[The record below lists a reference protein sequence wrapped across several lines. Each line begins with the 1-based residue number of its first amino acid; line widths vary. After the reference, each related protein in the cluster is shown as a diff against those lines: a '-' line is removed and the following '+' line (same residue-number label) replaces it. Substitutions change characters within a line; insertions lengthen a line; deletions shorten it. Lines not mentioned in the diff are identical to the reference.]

1 MKLNS
6 TTLYQRLSNE
16 EDARACTGISDSAC
30 SEVPGNFFK
39 ILIAQLSTKLAD
51 SFTSSKVVLPWLL
64 ASAGAPAFFT
74 ALLVPIRESGS
85 LIPQLIL
92 GGIVRQFQRR
102 KQFYVIGS
110 LLQGAAVALMAI
122 SAFQL
127 NGARLGWTIIVLLI
141 IFSLS
146 RGLCSIANKDVL
158 GKTVPKARRGR
169 LGGLSASL
177 SGIITLLVTGSM
189 LAFQYGSINFVAT
202 MLVIASLFWG
212 FAAVSFG
219 LIAEYEG
226 ATEGAGNG
234 FKVALKNLNLLRS
247 DNQFQRF
254 VMVRALL
261 MSSGL
266 AAPFIVLLATPHTDL
281 SGVLLFVILTGM
293 ANLISGWFWGLLADR
308 SSRYVILLTAA
319 LSICI
324 FLCTALFQMTIES
337 ALSSTTVLVVYLL
350 IYFLLAITHQGVRLG
365 RKTYLIDMADGNQRT
380 DYVSVSNTVIGL
392 LLLVYG
398 AISAVIAQW
407 NLTAVLILFSVS
419 SCAALLIALKLKEI

>member
-16 EDARACTGISDSAC
+16 EDARACTGISDLAC

-64 ASAGAPAFFT
+64 TSAGAPAFFT

-92 GGIVRQFQRR
+92 GGIVRQFQHR

-122 SAFQL
+122 SALQL
-127 NGARLGWTIIVLLI
+127 NGARLGWTIIVLLV

-158 GKTVPKARRGR
+158 GKTIPKARRGR

-189 LAFQYGSINFVAT
+189 LAFQYGSINFVVT
-202 MLVIASLFWG
+202 MLVIASLFWV
-212 FAAVSFG
+212 FAAISFG
-219 LIAEYEG
+219 LIVEYEG

-234 FKVALKNLNLLRS
+234 FKVAIKNLNLLRS
-247 DNQFQRF
+247 DTQFQRF

-281 SGVLLFVILTGM
+281 GGVLLFVILTGM

-308 SSRYVILLTAA
+308 SSRHVILLTAA
-319 LSICI
+319 LSISI
-324 FLCTALFQMTIES
+324 FLCTALFQVTIES
-337 ALSSTTVLVVYLL
+337 ALSSMTVLIVYLL

-407 NLTAVLILFSVS
+407 NITAVLILFSVS

>member
-6 TTLYQRLSNE
+6 TTLYQRVSNE
-16 EDARACTGISDSAC
+16 EDARACAGIPDSAC

-51 SFTSSKVVLPWLL
+51 SFTSSKAVLPWLL

-85 LIPQLIL
+85 LIPQLLL
-92 GGIVRQFQRR
+92 GGIVRQFQLR

-122 SAFQL
+122 SALQL
-127 NGARLGWTIIVLLI
+127 NGARLGWTVIVLLI
-141 IFSLS
+141 TFSLS
-146 RGLCSIANKDVL
+146 RGLCSIANKDVQ
-158 GKTVPKARRGR
+158 GKTIPKARRGR

-189 LAFQYGSINFVAT
+189 LAFQYDSINFVAT
-202 MLVIASLFWG
+202 MLVIASLFWV

-219 LIAEYEG
+219 LIVEYEG

-261 MSSGL
+261 MSSSL
-266 AAPFIVLLATPHTDL
+266 AAPFIVLLAPPHTDL
-281 SGVLLFVILTGM
+281 GGVLLFVILAGM

-324 FLCTALFQMTIES
+324 FLCTAIFQVTIES
-337 ALSSTTVLVVYLL
+337 ALSSMTVLIVYLL

-398 AISAVIAQW
+398 AISAIIAQW
-407 NLTAVLILFSVS
+407 NLTAVIILFSVS
-419 SCAALLIALKLKEI
+419 SCAALIIALKLKEV